1 MTNFAELNTKKMS
14 STYTSNLRIEKAAT
28 SKLKDVNFENIAFG
42 KTFTDH
48 MFMCDF
54 VNGEWQQ
61 PQIMPYQ
68 PMTMQPSARV
78 FHYGQAVFEGMKAYK
93 DDDGKVFLFRPEE
106 NFKRINKSS
115 ARLAMPEF
123 PKDYFFE
130 GLTTL
135 LNLDKDWIKPGVGNS
150 LYIRPFAIAIDPA
163 IAAAPGESYRF
174 MIICAPAKA
183 YYKGTVK
190 VLIAEQFS
198 RSANGGVGYAK
209 AAGNYAAQFYPTN
222 LAQQKGY
229 QQVIWTDADTHTFL
243 EEAGTM
249 NVFFRINDTL
259 ITAPT
264 SDRILD
270 GVTRKSLIQL
280 AEDNNIKCEVRPIK
294 VNEIVEASK
303 NGSLKEI
310 FGAGTAAVISPIE
323 GFEYQDT
330 YYELPEIGAHS
341 YSSMLKQ
348 RMLNIQH
355 NLAEDKHHWRYEIK

>member
-1 MTNFAELNTKKMS
+1 MSNINTS
-14 STYTSNLRIEKAAT
+14 DLHVEKAAE
-28 SKLKDVNFENIAFG
+28 SKLAGVDFDSLAFG

-48 MFMCDF
+48 MFICDF
-54 VNGEWQQ
+54 VDGKWQQ
-61 PQIMPYQ
+61 PKIMPYQ
-68 PMTMQPSARV
+68 AMTMEPSARV

-93 DDDGKVFLFRPEE
+93 DDNGDVFLFRPED
-106 NFKRINKSS
+106 NFKRINKSC

-135 LNLDKDWIKPGVGNS
+135 VNMDRDWIQSGVGNS

-163 IAAAPGESYRF
+163 IAAAPSETYRF

-209 AAGNYAAQFYPTN
+209 AAGNYAAQFYPTS
-222 LAQQKGY
+222 LAQEKGY
-229 QQVIWTDADTHTFL
+229 QQIIWTDADTHTFL

-259 ITAPT
+259 ITAPI

-270 GVTRKSLIQL
+270 GITRKSLIQL
-280 AEDNNIKCEVRPIK
+280 AEDNTIKCEVRPIK
-294 VNEIVEASK
+294 VDEIVEASK
-303 NGSLKEI
+303 NGTLKEI
-310 FGAGTAAVISPIE
+310 FGAGTAAVISPISA
-323 GFEYQDT
+323 FEYKNIVH
-330 YYELPEIGAHS
+330 ELPEVGAHS
-341 YSSMLKQ
+341 YSSILKQ
-348 RMLNIQH
+348 KMLNIQH
-355 NLAEDKHHWRYEIK
+355 NLAEDKHLWRQEVK